1 MNRRIDRFL
10 YQREKSVWT
19 ETILFPLYL
28 LSVPYG
34 WAVRIRI
41 LLYKLG
47 IKTSKHLPCPVISV
61 GNITVGGTG
70 KTPLVMAL
78 ADGLAKRGIRTAV
91 LTRGYKGTKTSG
103 HVASDGRSILLTPE
117 EAGDEPYLM
126 SKTLRGT
133 PVVVGR
139 NRFWAGKKALEQ
151 FGVAGLLLDDGFQH
165 VQLHRDLNILLI
177 DSNIGFGDRHLLP
190 RGILR
195 EPLSQLQRADLI
207 VLTKVEAPET
217 VRPLEAELRKLHPS
231 LPIFHSHYEP
241 LDLIGPEEER
251 EDLHTL
257 QGKKVLALSGIANPD
272 SFSALL
278 KKCGLQVIKERVLP
292 DHHHYTQEDIR
303 SLEEEGKGVDRIVT
317 TEKDMVKLGPL
328 TLPLLPLRAL
338 RIEMKIREEG
348 EFYQRVMALF
358 THKERKH
365 N

>member
-1 MNRRIDRFL
+1 MSRRLDSFL
-10 YQREKSVWT
+10 YRKQKSFGEK
-19 ETILFPLYL
+19 LLLLPLYL

-34 WAVRIRI
+34 WVVRTRI
-41 LLYKLG
+41 LLYNLG
-47 IKTSKHLPCPVISV
+47 IKRSKRLPCPVISV

-133 PVVVGR
+133 PVVVGK
-139 NRFWAGKKALEQ
+139 NRFWAGQKALEQ
-151 FGVAGLLLDDGFQH
+151 FGVTGLLLDDGFQH
-165 VQLHRDLNILLI
+165 LQLHRELNILLI

-207 VLTKVEAPET
+207 LLTKVEAPEA

-231 LPIFHSHYEP
+231 RPIFHSHYEP
-241 LDLIGPEEER
+241 LDLIGPGEER
-251 EDLHTL
+251 QDLHTL

-272 SFSALL
+272 SFSTLL
-278 KKCGLQVIKERVLP
+278 KKCGLRVIKERVLP
-292 DHHHYTQEDIR
+292 DHHSYTQEDIR
-303 SLEEEGKGVDRIVT
+303 SIEEEGRGVDWIVT
-317 TEKDMVKLGPL
+317 TEKDMVKLGLL
-328 TLPLLPLRAL
+328 TTDRLPLRAL

>member
-1 MNRRIDRFL
+1 MSRRLDSFL
-10 YQREKSVWT
+10 YRKQKSFREKFL
-19 ETILFPLYL
+19 LFPLTL

-34 WAVRIRI
+34 WAVRTRI
-41 LLYKLG
+41 LLYNLG
-47 IKTSKHLPCPVISV
+47 IKRSKHLPGPVISV

-78 ADGLAKRGIRTAV
+78 AGGLAKRGIRTAV

-103 HVASDGRSILLTPE
+103 HVASDGQSVFLSPE

-126 SKTLRGT
+126 SKILRGT
-133 PVVVGR
+133 PVVIGK
-139 NRFWAGKKALEQ
+139 NRFWAGQKALEQ

-165 VQLHRDLNILLI
+165 IQLHRDLNIVLI

-195 EPLSQLQRADLI
+195 EPLGQLQRADLI
-207 VLTKVEAPET
+207 LLTKVEDLET
-217 VRPLEAELRKLHPS
+217 VRPLEAELLKLHPS

-241 LDLIGPEEER
+241 IDLIGPGEER
-251 EDLHTL
+251 EDLKSL
-257 QGKKVLALSGIANPD
+257 QGKRVLALSGIANPD

-317 TEKDMVKLGPL
+317 TEKDLVKLSRF
-328 TLPLLPLRAL
+328 TTDRLPIRAL
-338 RIEMKIREEG
+338 RIEMKIREE
-348 EFYQRVMALF
+348 EAFFERVMALF
-358 THKERKH
+358 KQGVKLT
-365 N
+365 

>member
-1 MNRRIDRFL
+1 MNPRLDRFL
-10 YQREKSVWT
+10 YRKQKSFAEK
-19 ETILFPLYL
+19 ILLFPLYL

-34 WAVRIRI
+34 CAVRIRI
-41 LLYKLG
+41 LLYNLG
-47 IKTSKHLPCPVISV
+47 IKHSKRLPCPVISV

-78 ADGLAKRGIRTAV
+78 ADGLARRGIRAAV
-91 LTRGYKGTKTSG
+91 LTRGYKGMKVSG
-103 HVASDGRSILLTPE
+103 DVASDGQSVLLTPQ

-139 NRFWAGKKALEQ
+139 NRFWSGQKALQQ
-151 FGVAGLLLDDGFQH
+151 FAVGGLLLDDGFQH
-165 VQLHRDLNILLI
+165 LQLHRDLNMLLI

-207 VLTKVEAPET
+207 LLTKVEDSET
-217 VRPLEAELRKLHPS
+217 VRPLEAELRRLHPS

-241 LDLIGPEEER
+241 MGLIGPKEER
-251 EDLHTL
+251 DDLHTL
-257 QGKKVLALSGIANPD
+257 REKRVLALSGIANPG
-272 SFSALL
+272 SFLSLL
-278 KKCGLQVIKERVLP
+278 KKYGMQVIKEKVLP

-303 SLEEEGKGVDRIVT
+303 SIEEEGKGVDWIVT
-317 TEKDMVKLGPL
+317 TEKDMVKLSL
-328 TLPLLPLRAL
+328 FAIDTLPIRAL
-338 RIEMKIREEG
+338 RIEMRIREEE
-348 EFYQRVMALF
+348 EFFRRVMALF

-365 N
+365 H

>member
-1 MNRRIDRFL
+1 MSRRLDRFL
-10 YQREKSVWT
+10 YRERKSFG
-19 ETILFPLYL
+19 EKLLLLPLSL

-34 WAVRIRI
+34 WVVQTRI

-47 IKTSKHLPCPVISV
+47 AKGSKRLPCPVISV

-78 ADGLAKRGIRTAV
+78 ASGLAKRGIRTAV

-103 HVASDGRSILLTPE
+103 HVASNGQSILLTPE

-126 SKTLRGT
+126 SKTLQGT
-133 PVVVGR
+133 PVVIGK
-139 NRFWAGKKALEQ
+139 NRFSAGEKALKQ
-151 FGVAGLLLDDGFQH
+151 FDVTGLLLDDGFQH
-165 VQLHRDLNILLI
+165 IQLHRDLNILLI

-195 EPLSQLQRADLI
+195 EPLNELRRADFIL
-207 VLTKVEAPET
+207 LTKVEDTET
-217 VRPLEAELRKLHPS
+217 SHPLEDELRKVHPS
-231 LPIFHSHYEP
+231 RPIFHSHYEP
-241 LDLIGPEEER
+241 IGLIGPKEER
-251 EDLHTL
+251 EDLQTL

-272 SFSALL
+272 SFSSLL
-278 KKCGLQVIKERVLP
+278 KKCGMQVIKEKVLP

-303 SLEEEGKGVDRIVT
+303 SIEEEGKGVDWIVT
-317 TEKDMVKLGPL
+317 TEKDMVKLSRF
-328 TLPLLPLRAL
+328 TIDRLPIRAL
-338 RIEMKIREEG
+338 RIEMRIREEE
-348 EFYQRVMALF
+348 EFFQRVMALF

>member
-1 MNRRIDRFL
+1 MIRRLDSFL
-10 YQREKSVWT
+10 YRKQKSFGEKV
-19 ETILFPLYL
+19 LLLPLYL

-34 WAVRIRI
+34 WAVQTRI
-41 LLYKLG
+41 LLYTMGVKA
-47 IKTSKHLPCPVISV
+47 SKRLPCPVISV

-78 ADGLAKRGIRTAV
+78 ADGLTKRGVRTAV

-133 PVVVGR
+133 PVVIGK
-139 NRFWAGKKALEQ
+139 NRFSAGETALKQ
-151 FGVAGLLLDDGFQH
+151 FDISGLLLDDGFQH
-165 VQLHRDLNILLI
+165 LQLQRDLNIVLI

-195 EPLSQLQRADLI
+195 EPLRQLQRADLI
-207 VLTKVEAPET
+207 LLTKVEAPET

-241 LDLIGPEEER
+241 LDLIGPGEER

-328 TLPLLPLRAL
+328 TPSLLPIRAL
-338 RIEMKIREEG
+338 RIEMKIWEEG
-348 EFYQRVMALF
+348 EFFQRVMALF

>member
-1 MNRRIDRFL
+1 M
-10 YQREKSVWT
+10 
-19 ETILFPLYL
+19 
-28 LSVPYG
+28 
-34 WAVRIRI
+34 RI
-41 LLYKLG
+41 LLYTLG
-47 IKTSKHLPCPVISV
+47 VKTSKRLPCPVISV

-78 ADGLAKRGIRTAV
+78 ASGLAKRGIRTAV

-103 HVASDGRSILLTPE
+103 HVASDGQSILLTPE

-126 SKTLRGT
+126 SKTLQGT
-133 PVVVGR
+133 SVVIGK
-139 NRFWAGKKALEQ
+139 NRFSAGEKALKQ
-151 FGVAGLLLDDGFQH
+151 FDVSGLLLDDGFQH

-177 DSNIGFGDRHLLP
+177 DSHIGFGDRHLLP

-195 EPLSQLQRADLI
+195 EPLNELRRADLI
-207 VLTKVEAPET
+207 LLTKVEDTET
-217 VRPLEAELRKLHPS
+217 SHPLEDELRKVHPS

-241 LDLIGPEEER
+241 IGLIGPKEER

-257 QGKKVLALSGIANPD
+257 QEKRVLALSGIANPD
-272 SFSALL
+272 SFSSLL
-278 KKCGLQVIKERVLP
+278 KKCGMQVIKEKVLP

-303 SLEEEGKGVDRIVT
+303 SIEEEGKGVDWIVT

-328 TLPLLPLRAL
+328 STDRIPIRAL
-338 RIEMKIREEG
+338 RIEMKIWEE
-348 EFYQRVMALF
+348 EVFFQQVMAFF